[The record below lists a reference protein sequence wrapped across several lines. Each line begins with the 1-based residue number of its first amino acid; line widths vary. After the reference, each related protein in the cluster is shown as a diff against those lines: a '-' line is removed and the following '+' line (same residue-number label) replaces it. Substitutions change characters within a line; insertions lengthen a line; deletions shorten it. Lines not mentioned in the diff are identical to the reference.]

1 MRTESDPKEIKG
13 RNTSRLASSGYMRPR
28 ARKTLWFSPN
38 WSEPELNEVTIM
50 QDEQIPLKS
59 GFGARS
65 IAADVLAG
73 IDLAGKLAIVTG
85 GHSGLGLE
93 STKALTRAGA
103 RVLVLARNLDAA
115 RQALA
120 EVPNIEV
127 NQLDLADLCNVRSC
141 AERFV
146 ASGQKAHIVICNAA
160 VMATPETRVGD
171 GWESQFG
178 TNHLGH
184 YALVNLLWPAIAP
197 GARVVSLSSMGHHYS
212 PMRWDDVQF
221 NTGYDKWLA
230 YGQSKTAIALF
241 AKHLDTLG
249 RAKGVHSFSV
259 HPGKIYTPLQRHME
273 MKEMKALGWF
283 DDQGNLVDPTFK
295 TPRQGA
301 ATSVWAATSPL
312 LEGKG
317 GLYCEDCDVAVRDD
331 SPEPTEFGVRSYAI
345 DPMQAERLWTLSAK
359 LTGIDAFA

>member
-1 MRTESDPKEIKG
+1 MDTPQV
-13 RNTSRLASSGYMRPR
+13 P
-28 ARKTLWFSPN
+28 
-38 WSEPELNEVTIM
+38 LN
-50 QDEQIPLKS
+50 S
-59 GFGARS
+59 GFGSRNT
-65 IAADVLAG
+65 AADVLAG
-73 IDLAGKLAIVTG
+73 IDLCGKQGIVTG

-93 STKALTRAGA
+93 TTKALADAGA
-103 RVLVLARNLDAA
+103 HLLVLARNPEAAHKALDG
-115 RQALA
+115 
-120 EVPNIEV
+120 VPNVEV
-127 NQLDLADLCNVRSC
+127 DQLDLADLKSVRAC

-146 ASGQKAHIVICNAA
+146 ASGEKADILICNAA
-160 VMATPETRVGD
+160 VMANPETRVGN

-197 GARVVSLSSMGHHYS
+197 GARIVSLSSMGHHYS

-221 NTGYDKWLA
+221 ISGYDKWLA

-241 AKHLDTLG
+241 AKQLDTLG
-249 RAKGVHSFSV
+249 QANGVRSFSV
-259 HPGKIYTPLQRHME
+259 HPGKIYTPLQRHMGMNE
-273 MKEMKALGWF
+273 MTSLGWLN
-283 DDQGNLVDPTFK
+283 DQGEVIDPTFK
-295 TPRQGA
+295 TAPQGA

-345 DPMQAERLWTLSAK
+345 DPEQAERLWRLSAA
-359 LTGIDAFA
+359 LTGINAFGTAK